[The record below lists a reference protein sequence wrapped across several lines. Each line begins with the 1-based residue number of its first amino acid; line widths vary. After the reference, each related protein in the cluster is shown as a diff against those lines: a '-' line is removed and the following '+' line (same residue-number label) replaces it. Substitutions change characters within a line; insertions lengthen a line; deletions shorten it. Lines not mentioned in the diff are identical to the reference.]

1 MVVDGMALIGDG
13 SYMMVIRIPICLRG
27 SRRCRWLAALNCH
40 NGDNPGVR
48 QWEGDPDARASEV
61 CYGILPGPWA
71 GLSSTREGG
80 AYRNNEGWWS
90 EVARRMVQPR
100 NNLRSK
106 NALGGAV
113 VVCRVDGSVAVPAP
127 RTDGKAGSPVRCGSW
142 GMGDGGWGPISGQ
155 FPGRAG
161 VDTWKEI
168 HCPSLFQELL
178 VACND
183 GQASRCH
190 GPSVGVYTSSL
201 HGAQCQRL
209 WGAGSLEASHKSGEL
224 MALGPSVGSI
234 TEECSGVSFKLIIR
248 GHQGSTEKEK
258 NPGLIQSAS
267 GPGRSGRLHLSLPY
281 T

>member
-48 QWEGDPDARASEV
+48 QWQGDPDARASEV

-80 AYRNNEGWWS
+80 AYRNNESWWS
-90 EVARRMVQPR
+90 EVARRMGQPR

-106 NALGGAV
+106 NALGAAV

-161 VDTWKEI
+161 VDTWEEI
-168 HCPSLFQELL
+168 HCPSLFQELWLPAMTARLPVVMGHRL
-178 VACND
+178 VFTQVPCMELS
-183 GQASRCH
+183 ASVF
-190 GPSVGVYTSSL
+190 G
-201 HGAQCQRL
+201 
-209 WGAGSLEASHKSGEL
+209 
-224 MALGPSVGSI
+224 ALGAWKPATS
-234 TEECSGVSFKLIIR
+234 
-248 GHQGSTEKEK
+248 QGS
-258 NPGLIQSAS
+258 
-267 GPGRSGRLHLSLPY
+267 
-281 T
+281 